1 MTSEAV
7 KILQSS
13 GFFAG
18 LSDESLG
25 RLEAIARIV
34 SFRKGQ
40 IVFRKGDPCPGL
52 YVVAQGAVRI
62 YRIAPNGK
70 EHVLHFAYPGS
81 TFAEVAVI
89 GGFECPAYAQA
100 MEDTKCALLPQRDF
114 RRILEESHPFCLQL
128 MTSMAGWVRHLVGV
142 MEDIV
147 LRDATGRVAQFLIRS
162 DPTNGAAAFALPILK
177 KDLANHLNVTSET
190 LSRTFRRLA
199 DAGLIDLLDA
209 QRVRILNPAGL
220 ADVAQGSPV

>member
-1 MTSEAV
+1 MPSEAV
-7 KILQSS
+7 TILRTS

-18 LSDESLG
+18 LSGESLEC
-25 RLEAIARIV
+25 LEAIARTV

-40 IVFRKGDPCPGL
+40 IIFRKGDPCPGL
-52 YVVAQGAVRI
+52 YVVARGTVRI
-62 YRIAPNGK
+62 YKIAASGK
-70 EHVLHFAYPGS
+70 EHVLHFAYPGM

-89 GGFECPAYAQA
+89 GGFECPACAQA

-114 RRILEESHPFCLQL
+114 RRLLEQSHPFCLQL
-128 MTSMAGWVRHLVGV
+128 MASMATWVRHLVCV

-162 DPTNGAAAFALPILK
+162 DPTDGAAAFTLPILK
-177 KDLANHLNVTSET
+177 KDLANHLNLTSET

-199 DAGLIDLLDA
+199 DAGLIDLPDA
-209 QRVRILNPAGL
+209 QRVRILNPDAL
-220 ADVAQGSPV
+220 SDVAQGAPV

>member
-1 MTSEAV
+1 MPSEAV
-7 KILQSS
+7 RILHAS

-52 YVVAQGAVRI
+52 YVVARGAVRI
-62 YRIAPNGK
+62 YKIAPNGK
-70 EHVLHFAYPGS
+70 EHVLHFAYPGM

-128 MTSMAGWVRHLVGV
+128 MASMAAWVRYLVGV

-147 LRDATGRVAQFLIRS
+147 LRDAAGRVAQFLIRS

-177 KDLANHLNVTSET
+177 KDLANHLNLTSET

-199 DAGLIDLLDA
+199 DAGLIDLPDA

-220 ADVAQGSPV
+220 ADVAQGTPV